1 MILKALDLRE
11 KTEVELYEEL
21 EKLRK
26 ELFEAKMKF
35 HSRNLENTSS
45 IRELK
50 KSIARIQSVL
60 TEKQKIEESKEE
72 QAA

>member
-11 KTEVELYEEL
+11 KSEAELNEEL

-26 ELFEAKMKF
+26 ELFESKMKF
-35 HSRNLENTSS
+35 HSRRLENTSS
-45 IRELK
+45 MRELK
-50 KSIARIQSVL
+50 KSIARIQTVIA
-60 TEKQKIEESKEE
+60 EKSKEA

>member
-1 MILKALDLRE
+1 MILKAIDLRE
-11 KTEVELYEEL
+11 KSEEEL
-21 EKLRK
+21 LQELENLRK

-35 HSRNLENTSS
+35 HSRRLENTSS
-45 IRELK
+45 MRELR

-60 TEKQKIEESKEE
+60 VEKQMEA